1 MICAYV
7 FDTCMSLMHPCVT
20 KNTLY
25 FELLQLN
32 STKMRSCM
40 MGFSN
45 MTTGLGVMKLLLLDV
60 GGTLCHQCTV
70 WQYWIMS
77 NHAV

>member
-1 MICAYV
+1 
-7 FDTCMSLMHPCVT
+7 
-20 KNTLY
+20 
-25 FELLQLN
+25 
-32 STKMRSCM
+32 M

-70 WQYWIMS
+70 RQYWIMS